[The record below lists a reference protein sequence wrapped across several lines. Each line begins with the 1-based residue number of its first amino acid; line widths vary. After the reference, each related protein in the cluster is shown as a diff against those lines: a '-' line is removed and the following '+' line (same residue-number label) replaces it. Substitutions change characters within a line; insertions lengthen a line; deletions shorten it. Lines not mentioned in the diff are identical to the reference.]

1 MTCSKCHSVNWTFT
15 QKYRRENGYPDFT
28 CPACGHI
35 EDADLNAAR
44 NLASQ
49 DFASLRDKIE
59 EQKKLLSKQ
68 ERELE
73 DALFA

>member
-28 CPACGHI
+28 CPACGHT